1 MSTFGV
7 RVRNAEGV
15 ITFDTTMR
23 VMRNVNTLEIAAGS
37 SGSVNL
43 LDYSSDVNNFF
54 MVPHDGNFDNAMPFL
69 SVVGSTLTWEAHG
82 FNTTQCMLIFMVPS

>member
-37 SGSVNL
+37 SGTVDL
-43 LDYSSDVNNFF
+43 TAYSSDVNNFF
-54 MVPHDGNFDNAMPFL
+54 MVPHDGNFDNTMPFL
-69 SVVGSTLTWEAHG
+69 SVSGNILTWEAHG